1 MPPSPETNR
10 QTANEWRQLGFFY
23 EVAEAEKT
31 WRFVGSRRGLLSF
44 PRLLREYA
52 ASPRNSEISEHRHF
66 GPYGYLKIVTWNEAL
81 ITGDGIRGSLIQLA
95 TLADLIEGKVS
106 AMNAGES
113 ASLGGNYSPQSEFT
127 LRFEVMEEGFDPAS
141 ADILLL

>member
-1 MPPSPETNR
+1 MAATRLLLRSC
-10 QTANEWRQLGFFY
+10 
-23 EVAEAEKT
+23 EAEKT

-52 ASPRNSEISEHRHF
+52 ANPQNAEISEHLHF
-66 GPYGYLKIVTWNEAL
+66 GPYWYLKVVTWNEPL
-81 ITGDGIRGSLIQLA
+81 ITAHGIFGALAQLA
-95 TLADLIEGKVS
+95 NLADLIEKKVS

-113 ASLGGNYSPQSEFT
+113 ALLGRDYSPQSEFT
-127 LRFEVMEEGFDPAS
+127 LRFEVMDDDFDPAS

>member
-10 QTANEWRQLGFFY
+10 QTADEWWQLGFFY
-23 EVAEAEKT
+23 EVVEAEKT

-52 ASPRNSEISEHRHF
+52 AKPKNSEISEHQHF
-66 GPYGYLKIVTWNEAL
+66 GPYWYLKVITWNEPL
-81 ITGDGIRGSLIQLA
+81 ITARGIRGSLARLA
-95 TLADLIEGKVS
+95 NLADLIEERVS
-106 AMNAGES
+106 AMNAGEI
-113 ASLGGNYSPQSEFT
+113 ASLGPDYSPQSEFT
-127 LRFEVMEEGFDPAS
+127 LRFEVMEDDFDPAS